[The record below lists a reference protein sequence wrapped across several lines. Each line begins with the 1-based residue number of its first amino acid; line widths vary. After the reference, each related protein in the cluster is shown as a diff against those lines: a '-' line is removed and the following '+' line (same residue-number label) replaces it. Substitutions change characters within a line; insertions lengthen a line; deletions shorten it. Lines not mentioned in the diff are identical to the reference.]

1 MNQNLYYKYFLLIL
15 FTSLFGKAFV
25 PKEINY
31 KESLILNE
39 KEREYFL
46 LYKDDLN
53 YQIAG
58 PVRLEIISRRAI
70 PESSNRKYN
79 FGYILSYDDL
89 DDIEINHRKYKKDDL
104 FSKEHPGHGY
114 TQAGKTILNLPP
126 GEHNLKLIP
135 SYRGK
140 PVLIRIVKKMFK
152 NTEGITEMI
161 LPYEDIIVEELQ
173 FNNKKRNYFEIEKN
187 NLLSFRP
194 NSNLDISFYGR
205 IEKNNVDSNN
215 FYQLEIFENNR
226 QKCFVVDFYDQES
239 TKGKIYQFKSK
250 DVPFSIKLTESSNPV
265 YLRVLKNTP
274 YE

>member
-1 MNQNLYYKYFLLIL
+1 MNQNLYYRYFLLL
-15 FTSLFGKAFV
+15 LLTSLFGKAFV

-70 PESSNRKYN
+70 PESSSRKYN

-104 FSKEHPGHGY
+104 FSMEHPGHGY
-114 TQAGKTILNLPP
+114 TQAGKTILNIPP

-140 PVLIRIVKKMFK
+140 PILIRIVKKMFK

-187 NLLSFRP
+187 NLLSFGL

-205 IEKNNVDSNN
+205 IEKNNVVSNN

-250 DVPFSIKLTESSNPV
+250 DVPFSIKLLKSSNPV

>member
-1 MNQNLYYKYFLLIL
+1 
-15 FTSLFGKAFV
+15 
-25 PKEINY
+25 
-31 KESLILNE
+31 
-39 KEREYFL
+39 
-46 LYKDDLN
+46 
-53 YQIAG
+53 
-58 PVRLEIISRRAI
+58 
-70 PESSNRKYN
+70 
-79 FGYILSYDDL
+79 
-89 DDIEINHRKYKKDDL
+89 
-104 FSKEHPGHGY
+104 
-114 TQAGKTILNLPP
+114 
-126 GEHNLKLIP
+126 
-135 SYRGK
+135 
-140 PVLIRIVKKMFK
+140 MFK

-187 NLLSFRP
+187 NLLSFGP

-205 IEKNNVDSNN
+205 IEKNNVVSNN

-250 DVPFSIKLTESSNPV
+250 DVPFSIKLLESSNPV

>member
-15 FTSLFGKAFV
+15 FTSLFGESFN
-25 PKEINY
+25 PQEINF
-31 KESLILNE
+31 KENLILNE

-53 YQIAG
+53 YKITG
-58 PVRLEIISRRAI
+58 PKRLEIISRRAI

-89 DDIEINHRKYKKDDL
+89 DDIEINHKKYKKDFL
-104 FSKEHPGHGY
+104 YSKDHPGHGY
-114 TQAGKTILNLPP
+114 TQAGKTILNIPP

-140 PVLIRIVKKMFK
+140 PVLVRIVKKMFK

-161 LPYEDIIVEELQ
+161 LPDEDIVVNELQ

-187 NLLSFRP
+187 NLLSFSTY
-194 NSNLDISFYGR
+194 SNLDISFYGR
-205 IEKNNVDSNN
+205 IEENNILNNN
-215 FYQLEIFENNR
+215 FYQLEILENNR
-226 QKCFVVDFYDQES
+226 QKCFVVDFYNNES
-239 TKGKIYQFKSK
+239 SKGKIFQLKSK
-250 DVPFSIKLTESSNPV
+250 DDPFSIKLIESSNPV
-265 YLRVLKNTP
+265 HLRVLKNTP
-274 YE
+274 YD